1 MKYLK
6 SILFAGFLLTS
17 CETPA
22 KKPSCCGVSCC
33 ETPTLE
39 GINKEEE

>member
-1 MKYLK
+1 MKYIK
-6 SILFAGFLLTS
+6 SIILATVIFTG

-22 KKPSCCGVSCC
+22 KKPPCCGVSCC

-39 GINKEEE
+39 GINKEEK